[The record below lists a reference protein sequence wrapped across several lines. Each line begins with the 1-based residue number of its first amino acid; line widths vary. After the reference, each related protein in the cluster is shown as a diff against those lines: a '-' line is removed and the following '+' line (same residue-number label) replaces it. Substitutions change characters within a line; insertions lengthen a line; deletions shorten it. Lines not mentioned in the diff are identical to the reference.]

1 EFGGIKCM
9 EANPSK
15 DGAWGYGSAPQTKE
29 EFYERLEGQ
38 VRGLMSLNKNM
49 WGWCYTQLTDVEQE
63 QNGIYYYDRKV
74 KYDMERIR
82 KIFQMEIPTEE

>member
-1 EFGGIKCM
+1 M
-9 EANPSK
+9 EANPAK

-29 EFYERLEGQ
+29 EFYQRLEGQ

-63 QNGIYYYDRKV
+63 QNGIYYYDRTV

-82 KIFQMEIPTEE
+82 KIFQMELPAEDAEK